1 LFLCTK
7 NEHAFQSGIPRTRL
21 VLFHLLIGRRN
32 CRGAAA
38 HAEFAVQAGQMGF
51 DRFWGNVQFQR
62 DMMVGFS
69 LSMLSAKT
77 RMQMQVKTTQI
88 EQNGRSK
95 LLATPQA

>member
-1 LFLCTK
+1 
-7 NEHAFQSGIPRTRL
+7 
-21 VLFHLLIGRRN
+21 
-32 CRGAAA
+32 
-38 HAEFAVQAGQMGF
+38 MGF